1 MSEPETATGPLA
13 GVRFVELAGGFA
25 VATTGRALAD
35 LGAEVTLVMRSSSD
49 RGKVL
54 GFLDGGKRTLS
65 VADEEFPGVAA
76 GVLTGA
82 FGVILDRSA
91 DPASERLALGSGAA
105 VVLRFGAEPAGRSA
119 AAVIF
124 HRAGQSMIDT
134 PGGFPVAPPGN
145 LPYYDAAMT
154 GVFAVL
160 ATRWSTSDAPVSE
173 PMVVDITAEDV
184 ELAHG
189 RPDLTR
195 AAYEGG
201 SKERDPFL
209 ALFLRCRD
217 GELAAHVN
225 HSYWSDWV
233 YIIGK
238 PELDAD
244 PRFASMAD
252 LLDHQAEAVAELED
266 WCEKHTRDE
275 IERVCQA
282 RGVPAGSVLNPGEVA
297 SDPQL
302 VHRRFTNESGW
313 PAILPFVLSEGT
325 RWIAQDRSKPDLRLA
340 SELSGSAP

>member
-1 MSEPETATGPLA
+1 M
-13 GVRFVELAGGFA
+13 AGGFA

-35 LGAEVTLVMRSSSD
+35 LGAEVTVIMRSSSS
-49 RGKVL
+49 RGDVF
-54 GFLDGGKRTLS
+54 GFLDGGKGTLS
-65 VADEEFPGVAA
+65 VPDDGLAHVFAEA
-76 GVLTGA
+76 LTGA
-82 FGVILDRSA
+82 YGAVLDGSA
-91 DPASERLALGSGAA
+91 DPVLERLALESDAA
-105 VVLRFGAEPAGRSA
+105 VVLRFGAEPEGRSA

-160 ATRWSTSDAPVSE
+160 ATRWSTSDTTVAE

-201 SKERDPFL
+201 SNEKDPFL

-225 HSYWSDWV
+225 HSYWSEWIHIV
-233 YIIGK
+233 GK
-238 PELDAD
+238 PELGAD

-252 LLDHQAEAVAELED
+252 LLDHQVEAVAELED
-266 WCEKHTRDE
+266 WCAKHTRAE
-275 IERVCQA
+275 VERVCQA
-282 RGVPAGSVLNPGEVA
+282 RGVPAGSVLNPHEVA
-297 SDPQL
+297 ADPQL
-302 VHRRFTNESGW
+302 VHRGFTDKSGR
-313 PAILPFVLSEGT
+313 PAALPFVLSDGT
-325 RWIAQDRSKPDLRLA
+325 RWMAHEQTKPELRLA
-340 SELSGSAP
+340 SELSGSAPS